1 MHNITSLDELKNA
14 IQLLEAEQAIKRQ
27 LLKEQLIITYESLK
41 PINILR
47 RTLKE
52 IALSKDVRDN
62 ILGAASGIASGYL
75 SKKIFIGTSGNIFRK
90 LIGSIVQLGVSSA
103 VSRHPD
109 FIKTLGHSILQ
120 YILRIKETNSKNRA
134 R

>member
-1 MHNITSLDELKNA
+1 MQNITSLDELKNA

-52 IALSKDVRDN
+52 ITLSKDVRDN

-90 LIGSIVQLGVSSA
+90 LIGSVLQLGVSSV

-120 YILRIKETNSKNRA
+120 YLLRIKETNTKNRD

>member
-1 MHNITSLDELKNA
+1 MHNVTSLDELKNA

-27 LLKEQLIITYESLK
+27 LLKEQLIITYDSLK

-52 IALSKDVRDN
+52 ITSSQDLRDN
-62 ILGAASGIASGYL
+62 ILGTASGIASGYL

-90 LIGSIVQLGVSSA
+90 LIGSILQLGVSSV
-103 VSRHPD
+103 VSNHPD
-109 FIKTLGHSILQ
+109 FIKTLGHTILQ
-120 YILRIKETNSKNRA
+120 YLLRIKETSSKNRD

>member
-1 MHNITSLDELKNA
+1 MHNVTSLDELKNA

-27 LLKEQLIITYESLK
+27 LLKEQLIITYDSLK

-52 IALSKDVRDN
+52 ITSSQDLRDN
-62 ILGAASGIASGYL
+62 ILGTASGIASGYL

-90 LIGSIVQLGVSSA
+90 LIGSILQLGVSSV
-103 VSRHPD
+103 VSNHPD
-109 FIKTLGHSILQ
+109 FIKTLGHTILQ
-120 YILRIKETNSKNRA
+120 YLLRIKETNSKNRD

>member
-1 MHNITSLDELKNA
+1 MHNVTSLDELKNA
-14 IQLLEAEQAIKRQ
+14 IQLLEVEQAIKRQ
-27 LLKEQLIITYESLK
+27 LLKEQLIITYDSLK

-52 IALSKDVRDN
+52 ITSSQDLRDN
-62 ILGAASGIASGYL
+62 ILGTASGIASGYL

-90 LIGSIVQLGVSSA
+90 LIGSILQLGVSSV
-103 VSRHPD
+103 VSKHPD
-109 FIKTLGHSILQ
+109 FIKTLGHNILQ
-120 YILRIKETNSKNRA
+120 YLLRIKETNSKNRD

>member
-1 MHNITSLDELKNA
+1 MHNVTSLDELKNA
-14 IQLLEAEQAIKRQ
+14 IQILEAEQAVKLQ
-27 LLKEQLIITYESLK
+27 LLKEQLAITYESLK

-52 IALSKDVRDN
+52 ITLSKDLRDN
-62 ILGAASGIASGYL
+62 ILGTASGIASGYL
-75 SKKIFIGTSGNIFRK
+75 SKKIFIGTSGNLFRK
-90 LIGSIVQLGVSSA
+90 LIGSILQLGVRNV

-109 FIKTLGHSILQ
+109 FIKTLGHTILQ
-120 YILRIKETNSKNRA
+120 YLLRKKETYSKNRN